1 MGASSNAALPDGTFA
16 NSTDAINV
24 ILTQEA
30 NRIGSDIH
38 KSTLHT
44 SPWID
49 LVKQSTFPD
58 GMGYQLNTLVYDR
71 ALPLK
76 SGALNATPVLGLN
89 WNALNLSAVAS
100 SRTGFTDGQIEDLR
114 STGDEGTSKID
125 FSQVLKSYSL
135 KRATV
140 ESPKINVED
149 LRFAAHRADQLR
161 AIMDLLKES
170 VRYSWENRY
179 RDEYDRLADNTVLCK
194 SDGSTFIASVEDKQ
208 SFAAAGSTDA
218 SLVSTTTTDGSA
230 TDIDADNNG
239 AADLTGNISNA
250 VMDKIYFQLV
260 RAGAGPKAYGRENG
274 RPVFS
279 VVLSSEASY
288 KLQTEAEFRDDV
300 RYNNAAVSDLIA
312 PLGIE
317 KSFRGFYH
325 LVDDLTTRYTESSD
339 SSNVLSKVE
348 PFTVSGGVVTPN
360 SAYESAAY
368 EAAYILVDDV
378 MESLIPAPLTGGNG
392 VTFDPV
398 NYKGDFKWTNI
409 PDASINPDGTI
420 GFFRGIMASA
430 SKPIKTSFG
439 YVVIFK
445 RTVSTAATV

>member
-16 NSTDAINV
+16 NDTNAINV

-89 WNALNLSAVAS
+89 WNALNFSAVAS

-170 VRYSWENRY
+170 VRHSWENRY

-194 SDGSTFIASVEDKQ
+194 SDGSTFISGVEDKN
-208 SFAAAGSTDA
+208 SFALGGSTDA
-218 SLVSTTTTDGSA
+218 TLVSTTQSDG
-230 TDIDADNNG
+230 TDIDSANDG
-239 AADLTGNISNA
+239 QADLTANISNA

-325 LVDDLTTRYTESSD
+325 LVDDLTTRYTD
-339 SSNVLSKVE
+339 NGNVLSRVE

-368 EAAYILVDDV
+368 EAAYVLVDDV

-409 PDASINPDGTI
+409 PDASNNPDGTI

-445 RTVSTAATV
+445 RTVGTAAT

>member
-1 MGASSNAALPDGTFA
+1 MGVSTNAALPDGTFA

-49 LVKQSTFPD
+49 LIKQSTFPD

-76 SGALNATPVLGLN
+76 SGTLSSTPVLGLN

-125 FSQVLKSYSL
+125 FSQVLKNYSL

-170 VRYSWENRY
+170 VRHSWENRY
-179 RDEYDRLADNTVLCK
+179 RDEYDRLADNCVLCTA
-194 SDGSTFIASVEDKQ
+194 SSSTFISSVEDKQ
-208 SFAAAGSTDA
+208 SFVEDTTAGLAQAGSTVKTGDLDA
-218 SLVSTTTTDGSA
+218 NNDG
-230 TDIDADNNG
+230 TGELEPDA
-239 AADLTGNISNA
+239 NISNA
-250 VMDKIYFQLV
+250 IMDKIYFKLV
-260 RAGAGPKAYGRENG
+260 RAGAGTNAYGRENG
-274 RPVFS
+274 RPIFS

-288 KLQTEAEFRDDV
+288 QLQTEAEFRDDV
-300 RYNNAAVSDLIA
+300 RYNNARVGELIA
-312 PLGIE
+312 PLGVE

-325 LVDDLTTRYTESSD
+325 LVDDLTTRYKSRGGEANTLVRVD
-339 SSNVLSKVE
+339 
-348 PFTVSGGVVTPN
+348 PYTVSGGGVVVPN
-360 SAYESAAY
+360 ADYESAEF
-368 EAAYILVDDV
+368 EAAYVLVDNV

-392 VTFDPV
+392 ITFDPV

-445 RTVSTAATV
+445 RDSATAAA